1 MGIGTVELVDVFREL
16 IFFTQYAWIK
26 LRIEENKKIIDSI
39 RYIDKYLV
47 QLIKSN
53 ITYES
58 IIKILIEMSSN
69 IATQRSKFL
78 QWIDFRVRIT
88 IQDGRTMVGTFL
100 AFDKHMNVVL
110 ADTDEYRITKAKKT
124 GVLKQ
129 IKRTLGLVIVRGENI
144 ISLTAEAP
152 PSQTFKKTDT

>member
-1 MGIGTVELVDVFREL
+1 
-16 IFFTQYAWIK
+16 
-26 LRIEENKKIIDSI
+26 
-39 RYIDKYLV
+39 
-47 QLIKSN
+47 
-53 ITYES
+53 
-58 IIKILIEMSSN
+58 MSSN

-88 IQDGRTMVGTFL
+88 IQDGRMMVGTFL

-110 ADTDEYRITKAKKT
+110 ADTDEYRITKTKKT

-129 IKRTLGLVIVRGENI
+129 IKRTLGLIIIRGENI

-152 PSQTFKKTDT
+152 PSQTFKKSDT

>member
-1 MGIGTVELVDVFREL
+1 
-16 IFFTQYAWIK
+16 
-26 LRIEENKKIIDSI
+26 
-39 RYIDKYLV
+39 
-47 QLIKSN
+47 
-53 ITYES
+53 
-58 IIKILIEMSSN
+58 MSSN

-88 IQDGRTMVGTFL
+88 IQDGRMMVGTFL

-129 IKRTLGLVIVRGENI
+129 IKRTLGLVIIRGENI
-144 ISLTAEAP
+144 VSLTAEAP